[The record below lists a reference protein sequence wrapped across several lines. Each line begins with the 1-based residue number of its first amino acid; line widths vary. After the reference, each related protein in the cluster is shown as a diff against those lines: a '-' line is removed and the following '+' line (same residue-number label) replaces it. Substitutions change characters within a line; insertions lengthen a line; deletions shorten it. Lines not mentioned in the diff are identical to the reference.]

1 MNSVSLSKRQSVSD
15 IRRENL
21 RQIMMLLARHK
32 TLTRHEICVQTGLT
46 GAGLSRNI
54 KELVEADLVTDSPEE
69 SAQNQKG
76 RRRSVLSLNASG
88 AFVIGITLS
97 ANRKQICIMNCA
109 RDIISQRDFDD
120 LDVNDPARV
129 LDHFISETK
138 AIIAEAGIDHGRVLG
153 AGVVLGTSS
162 AGPIGEFVSMP
173 VLGWQNIP
181 ILSILREGL
190 AMPVGLM
197 SRSEALLRVEEERA
211 MDDGTATD
219 QKPPRILLVNVGVGI
234 GSAIS
239 RGDAFLGG
247 VHQPQISHLALGEQS
262 AVCSCGRSGCLEQ
275 VASGAG
281 VVRELD
287 QIRSDRLMPFHH
299 LNGGLADALI
309 QAREGNQ
316 PARDAFFKTGKRMAE
331 GLDLA
336 VAMLSPDQILIA
348 GEVGRQP
355 DYFEGIIRGSEKI
368 ASPLRRLEIG
378 RCTTRSIYAAGLLG
392 LRSFFFSRD
401 LSLGSLQMLSREAS

>member
-262 AVCSCGRSGCLEQ
+262 AVCSCGRWGRAIPAGHCVCFVGRNQQPCHCEQ
-275 VASGAG
+275 V
-281 VVRELD
+281 
-287 QIRSDRLMPFHH
+287 RLRQ
-299 LNGGLADALI
+299 L
-309 QAREGNQ
+309 
-316 PARDAFFKTGKRMAE
+316 
-331 GLDLA
+331 
-336 VAMLSPDQILIA
+336 LSTECVLQLK
-348 GEVGRQP
+348 
-355 DYFEGIIRGSEKI
+355 S
-368 ASPLRRLEIG
+368 LRVSVCG
-378 RCTTRSIYAAGLLG
+378 
-392 LRSFFFSRD
+392 
-401 LSLGSLQMLSREAS
+401 